1 MSGPAIGFIGLGE
14 AGFNIARGL
23 YGEGLVKI
31 FAYDINTHTP
41 RLGEKIQKRAQ
52 ESHTCLLESS
62 RELAGAS
69 DILLSTVTA
78 NAAVEAAE
86 QTAPFLETRHFY
98 ADLNSVSP
106 AAKQAIEKVV
116 AARGA
121 SFVEAAIMAPVPPH
135 GHRVPILLGGAAAQ
149 PFRKILT
156 PYGMRMEVLTTEIG
170 TAAAVKMFR
179 SIMIKGIEALTL
191 ECVLGASRYGAEQR
205 VLASLAESFP
215 GLDWDR
221 LASYMIG
228 RIVVHGERRAREM
241 EEVAQ
246 TLKTL
251 GIEPI
256 MADAT
261 ARRMDWCARLDLVNR
276 FGGEAPKNYREVTQ
290 AISELDSSH
299 DAGEADPETPLFIQN
314 LRKNA

>member
-41 RLGEKIQKRAQ
+41 RLGEKIQRRAQ
-52 ESHTCLLESS
+52 ESHTCLCESS
-62 RELAGAS
+62 RELARSS

-78 NAAVEAAE
+78 NAAIEAAE
-86 QTAPFLETRHFY
+86 QTAPFLEPRHFY

-135 GHRVPILLGGAAAQ
+135 GHRVPVLLGGAAAQ
-149 PFRKILT
+149 PFLKILA

-191 ECVLGASRYGAEQR
+191 ECVLGASRYGAEER

-221 LASYMIG
+221 LANYMVG

-241 EEVAQ
+241 EEVAA
-246 TLKTL
+246 TLRSL

-261 ARRMDWCARLDLVNR
+261 ARRMDWCARLDLLAR
-276 FGGEAPKNYREVTQ
+276 FGGEAPKTYREVAQ
-290 AISELDSSH
+290 AISETGSLPAAAGTDS
-299 DAGEADPETPLFIQN
+299 ETPLFVEN
-314 LRKNA
+314 FRKKA